1 MNESAPQEPFDYD
14 SLDEP
19 SRRIVLQKTYET
31 HGLMRRTAEN
41 IIAIGQNLQIVQQ
54 QLPEMRFSAWLRAE
68 FALSRQSAYNYMRV
82 ATKFGGSCQ
91 TVLQLPA
98 RVLYALA
105 SSSDTVIEQVVTGQL
120 PPTLEAIKA
129 AKEAEQQAR
138 EAEQQ
143 AREESRSSLATIE
156 QLTSDLERLRQ
167 QLAETASSTVEIK
180 EVEKLIVPP
189 KVTTQLETLQ
199 QSVATLT
206 QQREALSQRLSYLQE
221 QNRAEASHHAKQEQ
235 EQRVRLNWYRIT
247 NEFQRSLRS
256 ILSQWPSP
264 LDVLA
269 FEADDWS
276 RLSHVKELAARFLD
290 ECTRLAQAT
299 ERIVDGSKET
309 EEESRRE
316 QRWTA

>member
-1 MNESAPQEPFDYD
+1 MDEIASQEPSFDYD
-14 SLDEP
+14 SLDET

-41 IIAIGQNLQIVQQ
+41 IIAIGQNLQLVQQ

-82 ATKFGGSCQ
+82 AVKFGGSCQ

-105 SSSDTVIEQVVTGQL
+105 SSSDTVIEQVETGQL
-120 PPTLEAIKA
+120 PPTLEAIQA
-129 AKEAEQQAR
+129 AKEAERQAR
-138 EAEQQ
+138 EAEEQ
-143 AREESRSSLATIE
+143 AREESRSRLATIE
-156 QLTSDLERLRQ
+156 QLTSDLECLRR
-167 QLAETASSTVEIK
+167 QLTEAASPTVEIK
-180 EVEKLIVPP
+180 EVEKHIVPP
-189 KVTTQLETLQ
+189 EVTAQLETLQ

-206 QQREALSQRLSYLQE
+206 QQREVLSQRLSSLQE
-221 QNRAEASHHAKQEQ
+221 QRQAEASHHTEPES

-247 NEFQRSLRS
+247 SEFQRSLRS

-269 FEADDWS
+269 FEADDWN
-276 RLSHVKELAARFLD
+276 RLSHVKELATRFLE
-290 ECTRLAQAT
+290 ECVQLAQAT
-299 ERIVDGSKET
+299 ERIVDGSKKA
-309 EEESRRE
+309 EED
-316 QRWTA
+316 A